1 MPWQKTT
8 PMTERLSSIELYQ
21 TRLWSMTEL
30 CTRVNI
36 SRQTGYKWLR
46 RCAQEGFSGLQAK
59 SRAPLSC
66 PHRLAPEVAAVL
78 LAAQHLHP
86 SWGPRKILP
95 YLARRRPAL
104 EWPAASSAGEL
115 FRNAGLSRSKP
126 RRRRPQH
133 PAAPAPHAGAPN
145 EVWTADFTGQF
156 RTGDGVYGYPLT
168 VADAYSR
175 YLLGGTARLS
185 TQQVEAQ
192 PVFERLFREYGLPEA
207 MRTDHGAPFATP
219 ACWGLSTLSVWWITR
234 GSRHQRIAPG
244 RPEQDGRHERRHR
257 ALNAEATRPPER
269 NQATQQARCERFCR
283 EYNHERPHEAL
294 GQRTPASLYHASPR
308 RMPAEL
314 AAPAYPGH
322 CLVRRVSD
330 AGTFRFQSRQLF
342 LRDTLLQEW
351 SALEE
356 TGDGIW
362 SISFYDVLLAR
373 LDERDFKLR
382 G

>member
-1 MPWQKTT
+1 MPWKQTT
-8 PMTERLSSIELYQ
+8 PMTERLSFIELYQ

-30 CTRVNI
+30 RTRFSI
-36 SRQTGYKWLR
+36 SRKTGDKWLR
-46 RCAQEGFSGLQAK
+46 RYSQEGCSGLQEK

-66 PHRLAPEVAAVL
+66 PHRIAPEVAAVL
-78 LAAQHLHP
+78 LEAKHLHP

-95 YLARRRPAL
+95 YLARHHPAL
-104 EWPAASSAGEL
+104 VLPAASSAGQL

-133 PAAPAPHAGAPN
+133 PGAPMLQAGAPN
-145 EVWTADFTGQF
+145 EVWTADFKGQF
-156 RTGDGVYGYPLT
+156 RPGDGMYCYPLT

-175 YLLGGTARLS
+175 YLLGCTARLS

-207 MRTDHGAPFATP
+207 IRTDNGAPCATP
-219 ACWGLSTLSVWWITR
+219 AFCGLSKLSVWGIKR
-234 GSRHQRIAPG
+234 GIRHQRIEPG
-244 RPEQDGRHERRHR
+244 RPAQNGRHARMHR
-257 ALNAEATRPPER
+257 TLKAEATRPPER
-269 NQATQQARCERFCR
+269 NQATQQARFDRFCR
-283 EYNHERPHEAL
+283 EYNHKRPHEAR
-294 GQRTPASLYHASPR
+294 GQRPPASLYHASPR
-308 RMPAEL
+308 RMPATL
-314 AAPAYPGH
+314 AAPEDPRH
-322 CLVRRVSD
+322 CLVRRVSN

-342 LRDTLLQEW
+342 RSDTLLQEW
-351 SALEE
+351 IALEE

-362 SISFYDVLLAR
+362 SIYFYNVLLAR